1 MLHIDKRICVEKVK
15 VDASEVRK
23 TIKKVKRLRKLLK
36 EANLLAD
43 KLASKK
49 IEITFRI

>member
-36 EANLLAD
+36 EANFWAD
-43 KLASKK
+43 KRASNK
-49 IEITFRI
+49 IENTVRI